1 MTTGTLSGVA
11 EAVWAALGT
20 VRDPELDRPV
30 TDLGFVSEV
39 AEEEGNVRVRLRL
52 PTYFCAPNFAYL
64 MVDDANRALSGL
76 PGVTGVEIIL
86 EDHFAAE
93 EINQGVAAGE
103 GFAAAFDGLAAGEL
117 GGLRRVFLRKGYLA
131 AQERLCA
138 ELPDPRVRIGEVP
151 DSPLKDAFL
160 RRRAEIGLP
169 CAPESHVL
177 ADPDGRHV
185 PAEGT
190 PKYLR
195 FARTVRIS
203 MESNEEYCRGLL
215 RTRYEENP

>member
-1 MTTGTLSGVA
+1 MTAGTVTGVTT
-11 EAVWAALGT
+11 AVWAALGT

-39 AEEEGNVRVRLRL
+39 AEADGHVRVRLRL

-64 MVDDANRALSGL
+64 MADDARRALTGL
-76 PGVTGVEIIL
+76 PGVTGVEIVL
-86 EDHFAAE
+86 EDHFAAA
-93 EINQGVAAGE
+93 EINDGVAAGA

-138 ELPDPRVRIGEVP
+138 ELPDPGVRIGEVP
-151 DSPLKDAFL
+151 DSPAKDAFL
-160 RRRAEIGLP
+160 RRRAEIGLS
-169 CAPESHVL
+169 CAPETYVL
-177 ADPDGRHV
+177 TDPDGRRV
-185 PAEGT
+185 GAGRT
-190 PKYLR
+190 SRYLR

-203 MESNEEYCRGLL
+203 MEGNEQFCRGLL
-215 RTRYEENP
+215 RTRYEEAP